1 MIEKIFRID
10 VSVIKDRKTISQISE
25 YYDNLDEC
33 ISVANEITKE
43 VTEAYKKKYNLSK
56 VDLDQTE
63 YKGAHTLATKWIYPF
78 KIHKEFVKIDLV
90 EMVSRSFHTEN
101 LKSIL
106 SNINEG

>member
-10 VSVIKDRKTISQISE
+10 VSVIKNGKTFSQISE
-25 YYDNLDEC
+25 YYNNIDEC
-33 ISVANEITKE
+33 IDAANKIAKE
-43 VTEAYKKKYNLSK
+43 VTEAYKERYNLAK

-63 YKGAHTLATKWIYPF
+63 YKGAHTFATKWIYPF

-90 EMVSRSFHTEN
+90 EMVSHSNHTEN

-106 SNINEG
+106 REISEG